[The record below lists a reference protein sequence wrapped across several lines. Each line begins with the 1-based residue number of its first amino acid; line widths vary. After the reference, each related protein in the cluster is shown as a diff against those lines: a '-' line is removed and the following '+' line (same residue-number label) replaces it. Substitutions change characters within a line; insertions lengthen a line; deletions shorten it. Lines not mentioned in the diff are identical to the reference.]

1 MFTPIHSLLGA
12 DLLHLSTSH
21 HLELTG
27 RPLGI
32 SGILNGAVL
41 GDRETWRWAFI
52 AGLVGSAVVGNL
64 TSIAEVGWGVH
75 RYGLEDGL
83 TGGSI
88 SRRVLAGVLVGFGSK
103 LGSGCTSGHFLCGM
117 SRLSPRSIVA
127 SITFFLTATLISNV
141 FPHPAFN
148 TDLPR
153 SDKIGMTLPDLAP
166 SWSSAVH
173 LVPIALRLFH
183 YLDFLLPGLLKR
195 IQGRSRS
202 QSTRS
207 PETNTDMTADTAT
220 DKGTRTAE
228 VVLSFFSGLTFGTGL
243 LMSGMVS
250 PSKTLG
256 FMRLPFLSILSRD
269 HHSAE
274 NGARGWSEWDP
285 SLAMV
290 ILAAV
295 LPNMRHWLKKIKP
308 RVDKS
313 IEPKLYQTAD
323 QKIGKSKVNPVT
335 PGQGQKSRWQV
346 PLGKAAYNIDSRLII
361 GSIVFGLGWGLGG
374 VCPGPALVR
383 LGLDGAVR
391 AEGWT
396 FIASVLFGMKL
407 AGFV

>member
-1 MFTPIHSLLGA
+1 
-12 DLLHLSTSH
+12 
-21 HLELTG
+21 
-27 RPLGI
+27 
-32 SGILNGAVL
+32 
-41 GDRETWRWAFI
+41 
-52 AGLVGSAVVGNL
+52 
-64 TSIAEVGWGVH
+64 
-75 RYGLEDGL
+75 
-83 TGGSI
+83 
-88 SRRVLAGVLVGFGSK
+88 
-103 LGSGCTSGHFLCGM
+103 M

-127 SITFFLTATLISNV
+127 SITFFLTATLVSNV
-141 FPHPAFN
+141 FPHPAFKSSQG
-148 TDLPR
+148 LGGGY
-153 SDKIGMTLPDLAP
+153 SDKIGIAWPGMKGSIPTVLM
-166 SWSSAVH
+166 
-173 LVPIALRLFH
+173 VPIALRLF
-183 YLDFLLPGLLKR
+183 YQLVLPKVLRRLKY
-195 IQGRSRS
+195 GSGSRT
-202 QSTRS
+202 QSS
-207 PETNTDMTADTAT
+207 PSSTE
-220 DKGTRTAE
+220 KGTRTAE

-250 PSKTLG
+250 PLKTLG
-256 FMRLPFLSILSRD
+256 FMRLPFLSILSWD

-295 LPNMRHWLKKIKP
+295 LPNMRHWVKKIKP

-313 IEPKLYQTAD
+313 IEPQLYQTAEEET
-323 QKIGKSKVNPVT
+323 GKSKVNPVT

-346 PLGKAAYNIDSRLII
+346 PLGKAAYNIDARLII

>member
-1 MFTPIHSLLGA
+1 
-12 DLLHLSTSH
+12 
-21 HLELTG
+21 
-27 RPLGI
+27 
-32 SGILNGAVL
+32 
-41 GDRETWRWAFI
+41 
-52 AGLVGSAVVGNL
+52 
-64 TSIAEVGWGVH
+64 
-75 RYGLEDGL
+75 
-83 TGGSI
+83 
-88 SRRVLAGVLVGFGSK
+88 
-103 LGSGCTSGHFLCGM
+103 M

-127 SITFFLTATLISNV
+127 SITFFLTATLVSNI

-148 TDLPR
+148 PDLKTGLPR

-166 SWSSAVH
+166 SRSSAVH
-173 LVPIALRLFH
+173 LVPIALRLF
-183 YLDFLLPGLLKR
+183 YQLVLPGLLNR

-202 QSTRS
+202 RSTRS
-207 PETNTDMTADTAT
+207 PVTHTDMTADMAT

-250 PSKTLG
+250 PLKTLG
-256 FMRLPFLSILSRD
+256 FMRLPFLSILSWD

-313 IEPKLYQTAD
+313 IEPQLYQTAEGEA
-323 QKIGKSKVNPVT
+323 GKSKANPVT
-335 PGQGQKSRWQV
+335 PRQGQKSRWQV
-346 PLGKAAYNIDSRLII
+346 PLGKAAYNIDARLII

-383 LGLDGAVR
+383 LGLDGGVR

-396 FIASVLFGMKL
+396 FIASVVFGMKL

>member
-1 MFTPIHSLLGA
+1 
-12 DLLHLSTSH
+12 
-21 HLELTG
+21 
-27 RPLGI
+27 
-32 SGILNGAVL
+32 
-41 GDRETWRWAFI
+41 
-52 AGLVGSAVVGNL
+52 
-64 TSIAEVGWGVH
+64 
-75 RYGLEDGL
+75 
-83 TGGSI
+83 
-88 SRRVLAGVLVGFGSK
+88 
-103 LGSGCTSGHFLCGM
+103 M

-127 SITFFLTATLISNV
+127 SITFFLTATLVSNV
-141 FPHPAFN
+141 FPHPAFKSSQG
-148 TDLPR
+148 LGGGH
-153 SDKIGMTLPDLAP
+153 SDKIGIAWPGMKGSIPTVLI
-166 SWSSAVH
+166 
-173 LVPIALRLFH
+173 VPIALRLF
-183 YLDFLLPGLLKR
+183 YQLVLPGLLNR

-207 PETNTDMTADTAT
+207 PGTHTDMTADMAT

-250 PSKTLG
+250 PLKTLG
-256 FMRLPFLSILSRD
+256 FMRLPFLSTLDSNLNSGYK
-269 HHSAE
+269 SAG

-313 IEPKLYQTAD
+313 IEPTLYQTAEEET
-323 QKIGKSKVNPVT
+323 GKSKVNPVT

-346 PLGKAAYNIDSRLII
+346 PLGKAAYNIDARLII
-361 GSIVFGLGWGLGG
+361 GSVVFGLGWGLGG

-383 LGLDGAVR
+383 LGLDGGVQ

-396 FIASVLFGMKL
+396 FIASVVFGMKL